1 MSGAL
6 RLGILG
12 SGRGS
17 NLDSIAAAI
26 ANGELRAEIRMV
38 MSDAQDAGILEV
50 AKKWNLPFGVIPVS
64 RFKTRLEVEIEE
76 ALVRSLKAAA
86 VEFVVLAGYMRLL
99 KSPMLDA
106 FPQAIVNIHPSL
118 LPAFPGMEAWRQALA
133 AGVQVTGCSVHW
145 VDRGMDT
152 GAVIAQREVAVMDGD
167 TPETLHARI
176 QEAERE
182 LYPEVLESIR
192 SARVHASFPARP

>member
-38 MSDAQDAGILEV
+38 MSDAEDAGILEV

-76 ALVRSLKAAA
+76 ALVRSLRAAG

-133 AGVQVTGCSVHW
+133 AGVHVTGCSVHW
-145 VDRGMDT
+145 VDGGMDT
-152 GAVIAQREVAVMDGD
+152 GAVIAQREVPVLDGD
-167 TPETLHARI
+167 TPDRLHARI
-176 QEAERE
+176 QDAERE
-182 LYPEVLESIR
+182 LYPAVLELIR
-192 SARVHASFPARP
+192 RARVQQEFLAGF